1 MGMSGRC
8 ASWAWLLLAAFP
20 LLLPGAGATLSKKD
34 VRKSGGRIP
43 EEETG
48 PSKLLVQD
56 RGLIVTDPKA
66 KDIVKEQKSYCAA
79 KVKERHFSGDVLG
92 YVTPWNS
99 HGYEITKIFGGKF
112 TLISPVWLQIQ
123 RKGVQLYHVTG
134 HHDIDQVPR
143 ILFDSW
149 TYRDYESLFNSE
161 DEIEELT
168 EALVQTAKAEEFDG
182 FVIEV
187 WSQLGGQ
194 KRKELVH
201 VIRHLS
207 EALRKAKLKV
217 VLVIPPA
224 ISPGTNQPGMFG
236 KQDFDQLAQVV
247 DGFSL
252 MTYDYSNSHRPGP
265 NSPIPWIR
273 ACVQILDPD
282 ANWRSKILLG
292 LNFYGMDYGTLGG
305 TAEPIVGHRYI
316 EILKD
321 HKVKLLWDEQIA
333 EHYFNYKRHQ
343 GGKHVVFYPT
353 LKPSQLQKIKI
364 VSVSGPP
371 LKLFYLAYIALV
383 SAMVHSHLKQKF
395 VGSSITPEGVLLC
408 WRCYLSDETSN
419 QGALDLFAVPFA
431 FEGTNLD
438 CAQTISSLKSIQA
451 RLELAKEL
459 STGISIW
466 ELGQGLDY
474 FYDLL

>member
-1 MGMSGRC
+1 MRWRRC
-8 ASWAWLLLAAFP
+8 CWWWTVFPILLT
-20 LLLPGAGATLSKKD
+20 GATLSKKD
-34 VRKSGGRIP
+34 VRKAGARIP

-48 PSKLLVQD
+48 PSKHLVQD
-56 RGLIVTDPKA
+56 RGLVVTDPKA

-79 KVKERHFSGDVLG
+79 KVKERHFSGEVLG

-99 HGYEITKIFGGKF
+99 HGYEIAKIFDEKF
-112 TLISPVWLQIQ
+112 TLISPVWLQIK

-134 HHDIDQVPR
+134 HHDINRGWMKKVRAESKAVSFVPR
-143 ILFDSW
+143 ILFDAWS
-149 TYRDYESLFNSE
+149 YRDYESLFSSE
-161 DEIEELT
+161 DEIEELA
-168 EALVQTAKAEEFDG
+168 EALVETAKAEEFDG
-182 FVIEV
+182 FVLEV

-201 VIRHLS
+201 VIHHLS
-207 EALRKAKLKV
+207 EALHEAKLKA

-236 KQDFDQLAQVV
+236 KQDFDQLAQVM

-252 MTYDYSNSHRPGP
+252 MTYDYSTNALRPGP
-265 NSPIPWIR
+265 NSPIPWIQ

-305 TAEPIVGHRYI
+305 SAEPIVGQRYI

-321 HKVKLLWDEQIA
+321 HKAKLHWDEQIA
-333 EHYFNYKRHQ
+333 EHYFDYKRYQ

-353 LKPSQLQKIKI
+353 
-364 VSVSGPP
+364 
-371 LKLFYLAYIALV
+371 
-383 SAMVHSHLKQKF
+383 
-395 VGSSITPEGVLLC
+395 
-408 WRCYLSDETSN
+408 
-419 QGALDLFAVPFA
+419 
-431 FEGTNLD
+431 
-438 CAQTISSLKSIQA
+438 LKSIQA

-459 STGISIW
+459 GTGISIW